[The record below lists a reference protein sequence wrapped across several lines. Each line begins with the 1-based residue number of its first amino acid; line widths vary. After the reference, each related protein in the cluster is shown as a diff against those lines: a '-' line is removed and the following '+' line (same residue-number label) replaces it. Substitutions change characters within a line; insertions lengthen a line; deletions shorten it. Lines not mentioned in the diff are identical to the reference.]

1 MPYSLQEKWTT
12 RAARYKTQHKTSFPP
27 FSFFVDFVAEM
38 SRVKNDPSF
47 IYMNNSSSNTETR
60 NTKTKV
66 FARKTEVSSQY
77 KEIDSPTALNCAIHG
92 TSHRLSKCRE
102 FISKPFEAR
111 KDLLRQKGLC
121 FKCCDFQ
128 HTSRNCREIIKCQ
141 DCGNNRHVTA
151 MHGDVPTKSHCGETP
166 IKSTNFPSKQH
177 STTIVNS

>member
-1 MPYSLQEKWTT
+1 MK
-12 RAARYKTQHKTSFPP
+12 
-27 FSFFVDFVAEM
+27 
-38 SRVKNDPSF
+38 
-47 IYMNNSSSNTETR
+47 NSSSNTETR

-121 FKCCDFQ
+121 FKCCVFNTQ
-128 HTSRNCREIIKCQ
+128 VE
-141 DCGNNRHVTA
+141 TA
-151 MHGDVPTKSHCGETP
+151 EK
-166 IKSTNFPSKQH
+166 
-177 STTIVNS
+177 